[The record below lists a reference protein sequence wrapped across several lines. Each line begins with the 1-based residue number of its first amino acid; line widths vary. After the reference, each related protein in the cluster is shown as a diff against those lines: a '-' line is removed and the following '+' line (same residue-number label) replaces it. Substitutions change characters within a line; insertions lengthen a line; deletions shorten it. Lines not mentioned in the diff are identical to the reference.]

1 MTNIS
6 LTISEAIAEIK
17 LCRPHR
23 MNAVTLELL
32 KDLREA
38 IDTVNQNDQINVIIL
53 SGEGKAFCAGVD
65 LREIE
70 ANSTDVSSGSVGE
83 LLDEHANGVI
93 KALERSPKAVIS
105 KINGHCF
112 TGGLE
117 IALAADLIYVA
128 KDAKLADTHAVLGFR
143 PSWGLSQRLPRRVSL
158 MRAKELSFTAQ
169 IITGEQAKEYGLAL
183 ECFPKEKLDAEVLS
197 IAKKISGNSPNS
209 IRAYKD
215 LYKAFQNNGLQP
227 GLEYEAN
234 THYDIPE
241 VKQRVMEFLKRLR

>member
-1 MTNIS
+1 MMTNIS
-6 LTISEAIAEIK
+6 LTITEAIAEIK

-53 SGEGKAFCAGVD
+53 SGEGKAFSAVVD

-112 TGGLE
+112 KE
-117 IALAADLIYVA
+117 II
-128 KDAKLADTHAVLGFR
+128 
-143 PSWGLSQRLPRRVSL
+143 
-158 MRAKELSFTAQ
+158 
-169 IITGEQAKEYGLAL
+169 
-183 ECFPKEKLDAEVLS
+183 
-197 IAKKISGNSPNS
+197 GNYN
-209 IRAYKD
+209 
-215 LYKAFQNNGLQP
+215 
-227 GLEYEAN
+227 
-234 THYDIPE
+234 
-241 VKQRVMEFLKRLR
+241 VC